1 MFGAAGLPRMRAWAL
16 KDNLDADN
24 FGWHFGE
31 HRENAALLKPLAG
44 SLRNIIRESQ
54 SLRASFLDTTAED
67 GEGEAGARVVW
78 RQKAID

>member
-1 MFGAAGLPRMRAWAL
+1 MDEVQQLLLSEFRQAQQLLHGKLMFGVAGLPRMRAWAL
-16 KDNLDADN
+16 KDNLDANN

-54 SLRASFLDTTAED
+54 SL
-67 GEGEAGARVVW
+67 
-78 RQKAID
+78 